1 MEHSLPTDI
10 QQRIDAQLATG
21 AFATEVDVLRNALEA
36 LERRQTGLAQ
46 LRQMIAVAEEDVA
59 ANRVGP
65 FSIAMSQSKTFAI
78 ASQGEAK
85 ATDAS
90 GSAYPRGR
98 K

>member
-59 ANRVGP
+59 ANRVGV
-65 FSIAMSQSKTFAI
+65 FDRDVTKQDIRDRFARRGQSN
-78 ASQGEAK
+78 
-85 ATDAS
+85 
-90 GSAYPRGR
+90 
-98 K
+98 